1 MRFFAEMRKTMKL
14 RKLGKGVNIHI
25 KSYFETDVQAA
36 IAYCV
41 IHHLFKTCVAEI
53 RRKEDTGK
61 KKKMKPYT
69 PSEKKG
75 GGFILK
81 CHTTLVSV
89 ILRWAMVGAFS
100 TVALTLRSPC
110 FVRVASLTSRTSQKM

>member
-1 MRFFAEMRKTMKL
+1 MPFFAEMRKTMKL
-14 RKLGKGVNIHI
+14 RKLGKGANINI

-41 IHHLFKTCVAEI
+41 IRHLFKTCVAEI

-81 CHTTLVSV
+81 CHTTLVKCRLEMGDGRSILDCSV
-89 ILRWAMVGAFS
+89 NFE
-100 TVALTLRSPC
+100 VAVFCESC
-110 FVRVASLTSRTSQKM
+110 VADF